1 MWRGRL
7 SSQQHVH
14 TLCHHE
20 ESSCSL
26 IYLITP
32 LHGSL
37 SLLLCCQMFLSF
49 STHSS
54 SPLSS
59 HLPLMTPLIWWFP
72 PDMLIFLT
80 LEPWHTPPCTHL
92 LLWLAVYALQIW
104 VRRPASLEEA
114 GNGGVEAGAQITWP
128 LHLVSNGSG
137 SLLMAPWNFHH
148 SWAR

>member
-54 SPLSS
+54 SLLSS

-80 LEPWHTPPCTHL
+80 LEPWHTPPLHPFVTLVGCVCSADL
-92 LLWLAVYALQIW
+92 GQAPRIFG
-104 VRRPASLEEA
+104 R
-114 GNGGVEAGAQITWP
+114 GGEWGGGCAQITWP